1 MDKNKKIAVVTGG
14 GQGIGKA
21 IARNLLENNIKVI
34 IAEIDEEA
42 GIETEKE
49 YKAFGEI
56 KFIKTDVADEQSVK
70 DLVQSTMNIFGNPHI
85 LIIIAGIFY
94 PNR

>member
-1 MDKNKKIAVVTGG
+1 
-14 GQGIGKA
+14 
-21 IARNLLENNIKVI
+21 LENNIKVI

-56 KFIKTDVADEQSVK
+56 KFIK
-70 DLVQSTMNIFGNPHI
+70 MM
-85 LIIIAGIFY
+85 
-94 PNR
+94 